1 MGSEMC
7 IRDRDNVEVV
17 DNDALLCKSCELL
30 VPAALEDQITESI
43 AECLD
48 ARVIL
53 ELANGP
59 VTADGNAVLERR
71 GITVVPDILANA
83 GGVTVS
89 YFEWVQNRQGFYW
102 TESEVRQRLKQIIQE
117 EAMHVWSLSKQKE
130 ISLRTAAYVH
140 GLERL
145 SEAIEAHGT
154 QTYFHC

>member
-1 MGSEMC
+1 
-7 IRDRDNVEVV
+7 
-17 DNDALLCKSCELL
+17 
-30 VPAALEDQITESI
+30 
-43 AECLD
+43 
-48 ARVIL
+48 
-53 ELANGP
+53 
-59 VTADGNAVLERR
+59 
-71 GITVVPDILANA
+71 
-83 GGVTVS
+83 VS